1 MADEANESM
10 AIMGTLRE
18 HGDAITC
25 LKTSIENPDLLLS
38 GSRDKTICVWEL
50 SPGTTSESVTGRV
63 RKRLVGHHH
72 IVEDLDL
79 SSDSQYAL
87 SASWD
92 NTLRLWHLETGQ
104 ATKKFRG
111 HTNDVLSV
119 AFSPDN
125 RQIVS
130 GSRDHTIKMW
140 NTIGACKWTSTLSD
154 NTSHR
159 DWVTCV
165 RFSPST
171 DQNPIVV
178 SGGWDKRVKVID
190 LSTQTLKYN
199 LRGHKTHI
207 NTVTVSPDGSLCA
220 SGDKSG
226 QAMLW
231 DLNEGKT
238 LSHLDAQ
245 SCINDLCFSPNRY
258 WLCAATQS
266 GNIRIWDLESK
277 QVVAE
282 LTTAED
288 EEEVSPKLNGHV
300 KRKPKPS
307 CNCISWSTD
316 GTTLYAG
323 YSNGYIRIWKLLRMD
338 SYV

>member
-1 MADEANESM
+1 MADDSTNESM
-10 AIMGTLRE
+10 AIMGNLKE
-18 HGDAITC
+18 HGDQITC
-25 LKTSIENPDLLLS
+25 LKTSLENPNLLLS
-38 GSRDKTICVWEL
+38 GSRDKTICVWHLENDT
-50 SPGTTSESVTGRV
+50 PTHGAVEGTVQ
-63 RKRLVGHHH
+63 KRLVGHHH
-72 IVEDLDL
+72 IVSDLDL

-87 SASWD
+87 SSSWD
-92 NTLRLWHLETGQ
+92 NTLRLWHLETGD

-111 HTNDVLSV
+111 HSNDVLSV

-130 GSRDHTIKMW
+130 GSRDHTIRMW
-140 NTIGACKWTSTLSD
+140 NTIGACKWTSQEAD

-199 LRGHKTHI
+199 LKGHKTHI

-220 SGDKSG
+220 SGDKAG

-245 SCINDLCFSPNRY
+245 SPINDLCFSPNRY
-258 WLCAATQS
+258 WLCAATAE
-266 GNIRIWDLESK
+266 GTIRIWDLESK
-277 QVVAE
+277 LVVAE
-282 LTTAED
+282 LATPEED
-288 EEEVSPKLNGHV
+288 EDQQGQSRSK
-300 KRKPKPS
+300 KKARAS
-307 CNCISWSTD
+307 CNCICWSTD
-316 GTTLYAG
+316 GSTLYAG
-323 YSNGYIRIWKLLRMD
+323 YSSGWIRIWKLMKM
-338 SYV
+338 